1 MIKIVAHAATTLTPA
16 PEVPR
21 PSHNTPSCK
30 YRLAIIISIGY
41 TKCLS
46 LLVDIKSETAQY
58 KNYAAINVDTTS
70 FLNLLSVYMCTTV
83 KLI

>member
-1 MIKIVAHAATTLTPA
+1 MVHAATTLTPT

-21 PSHNTPSCK
+21 PSHNTPPPCK
-30 YRLAIIISIGY
+30 YRLAIIISIEY

-46 LLVDIKSETAQY
+46 LLVDIKSESAQY
-58 KNYAAINVDTTS
+58 KNYAAINVDTTL
-70 FLNLLSVYMCTTV
+70 FLNLSSVYMCTTV

>member
-1 MIKIVAHAATTLTPA
+1 MAHAATTLTPA

-21 PSHNTPSCK
+21 LSHNTPPPLQI
-30 YRLAIIISIGY
+30 YRLAIIISIEY

-58 KNYAAINVDTTS
+58 KNYAAINVDTTL
-70 FLNLLSVYMCTTV
+70 FLNLSSVYMCTTV